1 MKVKSLSL
9 FNFLF
14 GLVLGILLGGSLS
27 HETFVI
33 ISKVV
38 FFLSILVIAVFGRQI
53 RIILH
58 SNYLKSWEV
67 LRNRS
72 KWYFVVTRYIVLRG
86 SVLFILFVLPLVLS
100 STLSRTVVVAS
111 IISFVLIAAVQI
123 YFGLEEW
130 TNCEQEYSIQLIRKI
145 GERVRIDQE

>member
-9 FNFLF
+9 FSFLF

-27 HETFVI
+27 HETFAIV
-33 ISKVV
+33 SKVV

-53 RIILH
+53 RVILH

-86 SVLFILFVLPLVLS
+86 SVLFILFVLPMVLS
-100 STLSRTVVVAS
+100 ATLSCTVVVAS
-111 IISFVLIAAVQI
+111 ILSFVLIAAVQI